1 MLYLLTIQTL
11 RFELFLFGVNQPDE
25 SLLFHSQMKL
35 DGLVKETQEKLVK
48 QKSADKTSRNTLQ
61 KLIDTQQE
69 ELQTAQDHI
78 KKKDLVLRN
87 ILLIP

>member
-1 MLYLLTIQTL
+1 
-11 RFELFLFGVNQPDE
+11 
-25 SLLFHSQMKL
+25 MKL
-35 DGLVKETQEKLVK
+35 DGLVKETQEKLEK

-87 ILLIP
+87 NLRIP

>member
-1 MLYLLTIQTL
+1 
-11 RFELFLFGVNQPDE
+11 
-25 SLLFHSQMKL
+25 MKL
-35 DGLVKETQEKLVK
+35 DGLVKETQEKLEK

-78 KKKDLVLRN
+78 KKKDLVLTN
-87 ILLIP
+87 NLLIP

>member
-25 SLLFHSQMKL
+25 SVSFHFQMKL
-35 DGLVKETQEKLVK
+35 DGLVKETQEKLEK

-87 ILLIP
+87 NFLIP